1 MGAAIERNFEA
12 ARRYLDPLGVGIWEG
27 GLAELVKERS
37 GNQDDQGRGVGLI
50 TTSTESARGDIVGA
64 LTHRGEAGDRP
75 GIGEVSDVGQGA
87 VVVIVS
93 IDVGCDLRSNS
104 P

>member
-12 ARRYLDPLGVGIWEG
+12 ARRYLDPLGVGIWKG
-27 GLAELVKERS
+27 GLAELVMERS
-37 GNQDDQGRGVGLI
+37 GNQGRGVGLI

-64 LTHRGEAGDRP
+64 LARRGGAGDRP
-75 GIGEVSDVGQGA
+75 GIGEVSDVGQGV

-93 IDVGCDLRSNS
+93 VDVGCDLRQTAPDS
-104 P
+104 